1 MKKDTKK
8 KGNKKLVSA
17 LAMFMLSGAM
27 LGTSTYAWFTM
38 NKKVEVTGMELKT
51 KVGTNLLICSDNVE
65 ANYSSATL
73 VQGRKALLEPVSSI
87 NGTTGSFYYT
97 VNATAR
103 GTKMADG
110 VTVTQYNESVALENI
125 TAGKNK
131 YDKTFN
137 ATYGNSETGGTGGTF
152 SSGTVAMTN
161 SQLGAAYGYVD
172 YVFYLKG
179 TSDSATQDLNMTECN
194 IIYNDK
200 DGNESIIGS
209 GTKAGED
216 IDRAWRI
223 GVFVTDITA
232 NGGAGHS
239 TVSSIDPAA
248 AADVDD
254 NQKAILGLANSAYF
268 TDVKAQAS
276 TTANGLGDVVNFKN
290 GGPGATGVVLDT
302 ISGIGTTKYYKVLV
316 RVWLEGE
323 DDTCNSATYAALQTG
338 KWTLDCRFE
347 LGEGTPIT
355 ALHTSTAS
363 ADRASSGTVQTSV
376 TDVDVDH

>member
-1 MKKDTKK
+1 MDR
-8 KGNKKLVSA
+8 
-17 LAMFMLSGAM
+17 
-27 LGTSTYAWFTM
+27 YAWFTM

-87 NGTTGSFYYT
+87 DGSTGSFYYT

-103 GTKMADG
+103 GTKMDNG
-110 VTVTQYNESVALENI
+110 VTVTKYDESVALKNI
-125 TAGKNK
+125 TAGKNN
-131 YDKTFN
+131 YDKIFN
-137 ATYGNSETGGTGGTF
+137 ATYGNGETGGTF
-152 SSGTVAMTN
+152 SSGTVAMTD

-179 TSDSATQDLNMTECN
+179 TSDSASQDLNMTECN

-200 DGNESIIGS
+200 NGSESIIGS
-209 GTKAGED
+209 GTEAGVD

-248 AADVDD
+248 TAKVTE

-268 TDVKAQAS
+268 TDGKAQAS
-276 TTANGLGDVVNFKN
+276 TTANDLGNVVNFKN
-290 GGPGATGVVLDT
+290 GGTGATGVVLDT
-302 ISGIGTTKYYKVLV
+302 ITGIGATKYYKVLV

-323 DDTCNSATYAALQTG
+323 DNTCNSETYAALQTG

-376 TDVDVDH
+376 TDVDVAN